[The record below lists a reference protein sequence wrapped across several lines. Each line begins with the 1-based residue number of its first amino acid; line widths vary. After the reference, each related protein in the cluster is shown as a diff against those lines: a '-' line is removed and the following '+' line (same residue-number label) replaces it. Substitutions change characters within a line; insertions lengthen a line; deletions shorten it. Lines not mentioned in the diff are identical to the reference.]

1 MTVFKSFKSLLILG
15 VMVCILV
22 AILFWLYLN
31 VQASMHVSSKNVQ
44 VRLSHSLPTKIHV
57 GNYLETM
64 SKGKLDTQINVNH
77 QLKLPLKG
85 KYLADLQ
92 FTVEVPVEVSVDYQT
107 MIKIDQTMPLNAT
120 TDLVYQNKLLP
131 KFPLSMDIPIKLDVP
146 FHLKRT
152 YQIPIKIMFNG
163 PVYMAFD
170 EPVNLHVKHQFR
182 PELNIND
189 PMTMRKIANFNA
201 TLINEERNTRSNLEM
216 NIQLPVKN
224 IHP

>member
-1 MTVFKSFKSLLILG
+1 MTFIKPLKALLIFG
-15 VMVCILV
+15 VIVCILV

-31 VQASMHVSSKNVQ
+31 VQASMHVSSQNAQ
-44 VRLSHSLPTKIHV
+44 VRLSDSLPTKIHV

-64 SKGKLDTQINVNH
+64 SKGTLDTQIHVNR
-77 QLKLPLKG
+77 QLQLPLEG

-92 FTVEVPVEVSVDYQT
+92 FVVEEPVEVSVDYQT
-107 MIKIDQTMPLNAT
+107 MINIDQTMPLNAS

-152 YQIPIKIMFNG
+152 YQIPIKIMFDG
-163 PVYMAFD
+163 PVYMAFN
-170 EPVNLHVKHQFR
+170 ESVNLHVNHQFA

>member
-1 MTVFKSFKSLLILG
+1 MTFIKPLKALLILG
-15 VMVCILV
+15 VIVCILV

-31 VQASMHVSSKNVQ
+31 VQASMHVSSQNAQ
-44 VRLSHSLPTKIHV
+44 VRLSDSLPTKIHV

-64 SKGKLDTQINVNH
+64 SKGTLDTKIHVNR
-77 QLKLPLKG
+77 QLKLPLEG

-92 FTVEVPVEVSVDYQT
+92 FVVEVPVEVSVDYQT
-107 MIKIDQTMPLNAT
+107 MINIDQTMPLNAS

-152 YQIPIKIMFNG
+152 YQIPIKIMFDG
-163 PVYMAFD
+163 PVYMAFN
-170 EPVNLHVKHQFR
+170 ESVNLHVNHQFA

>member
-1 MTVFKSFKSLLILG
+1 MTVFNSLKSLLILG
-15 VMVCILV
+15 VIVCILV

-31 VQASMHVSSKNVQ
+31 VQASMHVSSKNAQ

-64 SKGKLDTQINVNH
+64 SRGKLDTQINVDH

-146 FHLKRT
+146 FHLKRS